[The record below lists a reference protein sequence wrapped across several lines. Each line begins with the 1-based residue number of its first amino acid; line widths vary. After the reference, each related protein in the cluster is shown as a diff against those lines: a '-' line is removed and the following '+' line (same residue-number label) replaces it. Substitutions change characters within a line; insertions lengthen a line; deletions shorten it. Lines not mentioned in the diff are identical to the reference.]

1 MAEQGKYTLQLPKAQ
16 AARLLNLKPSWTT
29 ATDEEFLCSLFTRG
43 NFDAYIAEL
52 ELAGKELEAASAIYA
67 EKCKAVQGKAGL
79 PVNPPRKRKAK
90 QAEAQTPAVKVPVAT
105 KI

>member
-43 NFDAYIAEL
+43 NFDAYVTEL

-90 QAEAQTPAVKVPVAT
+90 PTEVAAPVSKVQPT
-105 KI
+105 QKI